1 MISWLYMLVT
11 AGSILALFGT
21 GAALFLVRRLAERTL
36 Q

>member
-1 MISWLYMLVT
+1 MISWLYAIIT
-11 AGSILALFGT
+11 ASGILLLFGT